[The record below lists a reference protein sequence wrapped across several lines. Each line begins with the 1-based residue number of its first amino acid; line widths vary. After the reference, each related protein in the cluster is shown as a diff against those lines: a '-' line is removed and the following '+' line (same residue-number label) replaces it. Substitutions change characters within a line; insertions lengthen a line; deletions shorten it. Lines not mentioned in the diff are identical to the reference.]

1 MAIYPTPVEVGIQIP
16 PHIIQGRF
24 DQGFKHALMGGH
36 ITDVKQLR
44 LSYREGFRAG
54 HLYLKAL
61 RKAQGIYAFP
71 VSGKIRFRAMQS
83 A

>member
-1 MAIYPTPVEVGIQIP
+1 MAYYPMPTDVGIKLP
-16 PHIIQGRF
+16 PHIIQTRF
-24 DQGFKHALMGGH
+24 ENGFTHALRGGR

-61 RKAQGIYAFP
+61 RKAQGIQNFP
-71 VSGKIRFRAMQS
+71 LQGRLRFTVSM
-83 A
+83 